1 MRIRFMQRV
10 VIATGA
16 LTLLSV
22 LPAFAIDTS
31 QLVGR
36 WDGQGQSKA
45 DSRFIVPCVTVLSP
59 GANNRFPANVLISVK
74 EDGEIVPCVFPV
86 DLALSNEGVITGG
99 GVHEGHR
106 LLIHGKVREVGD
118 GSLRLAAFS
127 YKLFQWHGGFLEE
140 G

>member
-1 MRIRFMQRV
+1 MRIRFVQHL

-22 LPAFAIDTS
+22 LPAFAIETS
-31 QLVGR
+31 HLVGR
-36 WDGQGQSKA
+36 WDGQGQSITGGR
-45 DSRFIVPCVTVLSP
+45 SIVPCVNVLSP
-59 GANNRFPANVLISVK
+59 GDNNRFKANVLLSVI

-99 GVHEGHR
+99 GIHEGHR
-106 LLIHGKVREVGD
+106 LLIHGKVREVGA

-127 YKLFQWHGGFLEE
+127 YKIFQWHGGL
-140 G
+140 